1 MNIRLCCVWLWE
13 GKTSH
18 TPVPPTVILPW
29 ARPVGSSS
37 SWRFGQLICLDPLIL
52 KCHVYPSEHP
62 CFHASLIC
70 QLFTMISASPG
81 CCLHMCRRRC
91 PLHGSIQVQ
100 VRWGFR
106 QLAVVGGVCLDGLE
120 DSFQPKP
127 FYDSMIPWFYG
138 AIPRDEC
145 SWSQAALHTVSLPHC
160 TAQRPTETPALWC
173 PTSFSPLPAS
183 QGQTSVTPVPSFA

>member
-106 QLAVVGGVCLDGLE
+106 QLCSCQKKNLGRNIYTSIHFFLFKGVSSAQPGINSGLQE
-120 DSFQPKP
+120 E
-127 FYDSMIPWFYG
+127 I
-138 AIPRDEC
+138 
-145 SWSQAALHTVSLPHC
+145 
-160 TAQRPTETPALWC
+160 
-173 PTSFSPLPAS
+173 
-183 QGQTSVTPVPSFA
+183 